1 MLKKKCI
8 VEATKKPHMPQA
20 WKTPPPILAWLQ
32 LSCVLPE
39 PEVNFWVPTLTSW
52 AGLPGYVWLNPL
64 VFTHYSKD
72 GGFSIWNGVLWIFQ
86 NNTVVWIYTHTHTH
100 TPNRLK
106 VPSPP
111 PEKKYLIS
119 FCQKKV
125 RSFALHGKKRYQYHS
140 DINCLGTNF
149 LWVYPVINYF
159 LELHFLELHS
169 NVGVDIPFN
178 PRIMDGK
185 TG

>member
-1 MLKKKCI
+1 MHSGSNKKTSHASSLKD
-8 VEATKKPHMPQA
+8 
-20 WKTPPPILAWLQ
+20 TPPHSRLVAALLCATRTWGQFLGADFDKLGRFTWLCMVKSVSFHPLFKRWGILNMKWCFMN
-32 LSCVLPE
+32 LSKQ
-39 PEVNFWVPTLTSW
+39 
-52 AGLPGYVWLNPL
+52 
-64 VFTHYSKD
+64 YS
-72 GGFSIWNGVLWIFQ
+72 GMNI
-86 NNTVVWIYTHTHTH
+86 HTHTH
-100 TPNRLK
+100 TPQIDWK
-106 VPSPP
+106 FHHPP

>member
-1 MLKKKCI
+1 MTSSLKD
-8 VEATKKPHMPQA
+8 
-20 WKTPPPILAWLQ
+20 TPPFSPGCSSLVCYQNLRSIFGCRLWQFLGADFDKLGRFTWLCMVK
-32 LSCVLPE
+32 SV
-39 PEVNFWVPTLTSW
+39 
-52 AGLPGYVWLNPL
+52 

-86 NNTVVWIYTHTHTH
+86 NNTVVWIYTHT
-100 TPNRLK
+100 PNRLK

-111 PEKKYLIS
+111 WKKVFYKFFLSEKSAFLRPSWEKK
-119 FCQKKV
+119 
-125 RSFALHGKKRYQYHS
+125 YQYHS

-149 LWVYPVINYF
+149 LWVYPVMDYF
-159 LELHFLELHS
+159 LELHFLELHF
-169 NVGVDIPFN
+169 NVGVDIPWN

>member
-52 AGLPGYVWLNPL
+52 AGLPGYAWLNPL

-86 NNTVVWIYTHTHTH
+86 NNTVVWIYTHTHQIDWKFH
-100 TPNRLK
+100 HPPPWKKISYKFLSEKSAFLRPSWEKKVSVSQWHQLFGNQFSLG
-106 VPSPP
+106 VPSD
-111 PEKKYLIS
+111 KL
-119 FCQKKV
+119 F
-125 RSFALHGKKRYQYHS
+125 FGA
-140 DINCLGTNF
+140 
-149 LWVYPVINYF
+149 
-159 LELHFLELHS
+159 
-169 NVGVDIPFN
+169 PFFGA
-178 PRIMDGK
+178 PF
-185 TG
+185 

>member
-1 MLKKKCI
+1 
-8 VEATKKPHMPQA
+8 MPQA

-39 PEVNFWVPTLTSW
+39 PKVNFWVPTLTSW
-52 AGLPGYVWLNPL
+52 AGLPGYVWLNAL

-86 NNTVVWIYTHTHTH
+86 NNTVVWIYTHTPQIDWKFHH
-100 TPNRLK
+100 PPWKKIFYKFLSEKSAFLR
-106 VPSPP
+106 PSW
-111 PEKKYLIS
+111 
-119 FCQKKV
+119 
-125 RSFALHGKKRYQYHS
+125 GKKYQYHS

-149 LWVYPVINYF
+149 LWVYPVIDYF

>member
-1 MLKKKCI
+1 MKWCF
-8 VEATKKPHMPQA
+8 MN
-20 WKTPPPILAWLQ
+20 
-32 LSCVLPE
+32 LSKQ
-39 PEVNFWVPTLTSW
+39 
-52 AGLPGYVWLNPL
+52 
-64 VFTHYSKD
+64 YS
-72 GGFSIWNGVLWIFQ
+72 SMNI
-86 NNTVVWIYTHTHTH
+86 HTH

-111 PEKKYLIS
+111 LKKNIYKFLSEKSAFLRPS
-119 FCQKKV
+119 W
-125 RSFALHGKKRYQYHS
+125 GKKYQYHS

-149 LWVYPVINYF
+149 LWVYPVIDYF